1 MKTKYLILL
10 SIPYLTAYYLLFIS
24 ATTQSIYLEEKS
36 TAQTITTNQKIKIT
50 NVSNLP
56 VTVDDTIAQKTRSN
70 K

>member
-56 VTVDDTIAQKTRSN
+56 VTVDDTIALKTRSN

>member
-56 VTVDDTIAQKTRSN
+56 VTVDDTIATKN
-70 K
+70 KKQ